1 MYRNSW
7 YNASTNKVLGSIDML
22 LISDTNVVSNKKNL
36 GKLLLILQVSV
47 VFLPRD
53 QSYDFMYNYEYILV
67 ALNIF
72 TVLPF

>member
-1 MYRNSW
+1 
-7 YNASTNKVLGSIDML
+7 ML